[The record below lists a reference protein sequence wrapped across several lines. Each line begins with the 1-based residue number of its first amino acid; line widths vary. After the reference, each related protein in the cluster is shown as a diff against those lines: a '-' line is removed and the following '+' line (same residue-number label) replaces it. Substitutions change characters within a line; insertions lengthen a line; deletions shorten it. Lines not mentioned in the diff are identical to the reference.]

1 MVRFQRFENFDF
13 KYRKALLVLEFL
25 QSCKKEKLIPKFLQF
40 KLANKWLELSETHLS
55 PQKQLLSQ

>member
-25 QSCKKEKLIPKFLQF
+25 QSCKKEKLILKFLQF
-40 KLANKWLELSETHLS
+40 KLANKWLELSETYLS